1 MLELWLV
8 WGGSMDS
15 SSSTQI
21 LGPLLSPLA
30 FATSLKPSQQQSLP
44 SAQTSHYILAAK
56 GTRGR
61 QGWGRKIGGIEIK
74 AVSLR
79 LASSQSWSVWEV
91 DLSQQPKTQTES
103 NRKPVNVNI
112 SQIWA
117 PLLIDCDTWE
127 DPLSFSQPH
136 NKVEVKH
143 LPTGLSWGLD
153 MWSP

>member
-1 MLELWLV
+1 
-8 WGGSMDS
+8 MDS

-79 LASSQSWSVWEV
+79 LASSSVMIC
-91 DLSQQPKTQTES
+91 LRSGSQPTTQNT
-103 NRKPVNVNI
+103 NRK
-112 SQIWA
+112 
-117 PLLIDCDTWE
+117 
-127 DPLSFSQPH
+127 
-136 NKVEVKH
+136 
-143 LPTGLSWGLD
+143 
-153 MWSP
+153 